1 MARRVFPTWVT
12 RRKTRVRMTAA
23 MMLAIIQE
31 SIIQIGRSPKKIFRR
46 VPPDTD
52 ATAAINAMPP

>member
-1 MARRVFPTWVT
+1 
-12 RRKTRVRMTAA
+12 MTAA
-23 MMLAIIQE
+23 IMLATIHG

>member
-1 MARRVFPTWVT
+1 
-12 RRKTRVRMTAA
+12 MTAVIT
-23 MMLAIIQE
+23 LATIQG